1 LCNAQSGKSGSAAV
15 DFSRSRTYF
24 PAMDGT
30 GKSADEVAVT
40 SADGGGEP
48 ARKARSL
55 RPLRMVWRAA
65 LAYPGHLAAAMAA
78 LVVTAAATLA
88 IPAGFKMVID
98 RGFAGGGD
106 PADIGRWFRYLLMI
120 VTVLAIGTAFRFF
133 FVSWLGER
141 VVADI
146 RLAVHRNL
154 LRLAPA
160 FYEENS
166 PKEISSRM
174 TSDTALIEQVVGTT
188 VSVALRN
195 VLMATGGIAYLFVL
209 APQLTIGL
217 VLVIPLVVIPLT
229 VFGRKVRTISRK
241 SQDRVADIGAMVTE
255 VLSAMK
261 IVQGFNQ
268 EPREAERFG
277 AAVER
282 SFETARR
289 RIVIRALMT
298 AMVIFLVFG
307 AITLLMWQG
316 AVGVSTGSISG
327 GTIAA
332 FVITGGLVAGAFGA
346 LTEVYGDLLRGAGAA
361 SRLNELL
368 EEAPSIAP
376 PARPQALPHPPR
388 GSLSFRNVTF
398 RYPTRPET
406 AALRDFS
413 LEVEPGETVAIVGP
427 SGAGKSTIF
436 QLAERFY
443 DPQAG
448 TIRLD
453 GIPLTSA
460 DPADIRARIALVP
473 QDGVL
478 FSADARD
485 NLRYGNW
492 SATDEEIWDA
502 ARAANAAEFLEA
514 LPQGLDTYLG
524 EDGTRLSGGQQQRIA
539 IARALLRDA
548 PILLLDEATSALD
561 AESERLVQDALER
574 LMASRTTLVI
584 AHRLATVRAAN
595 RIVVMEGGRI
605 VEQGTHAALTKGSG
619 LYARLA
625 RLQFA
630 AEPV

>member
-1 LCNAQSGKSGSAAV
+1 MDAASQSAV
-15 DFSRSRTYF
+15 
-24 PAMDGT
+24 
-30 GKSADEVAVT
+30 ADEQ
-40 SADGGGEP
+40 P
-48 ARKARSL
+48 RRARSL
-55 RPLRMVWRAA
+55 GPLRMIWRAA
-65 LAYPGHLAAAMAA
+65 ARYPGHLASA
-78 LVVTAAATLA
+78 LGALFITAAATLA

-98 RGFAGGGD
+98 RGFAAGGD
-106 PADIGRWFRYLLMI
+106 TADIGRWFRYLLMI

-160 FYEENS
+160 FYEGNS

-195 VLMATGGIAYLFVL
+195 ILMGIGGIAYLFFL

-217 VLVIPLVVIPLT
+217 VLVIPLVVLPIT
-229 VFGRKVRTISRK
+229 IFGRKVRTVSRS

-261 IVQGFNQ
+261 IVQAFNQ
-268 EPREAERFG
+268 EPREAERFAG
-277 AAVER
+277 AVER
-282 SFETARR
+282 SFATARK
-289 RIVIRALMT
+289 RIMIRAVMT
-298 AMVIFLVFG
+298 SVVIFLVFG
-307 AITLLMWQG
+307 SITLLMWQG
-316 AVGVSTGSISG
+316 ALGVSNGAISG

-368 EEAPSIAP
+368 EEVPAIAA
-376 PARPQALPHPPR
+376 PARPQTLPSPPR

-398 RYPTRPET
+398 RYPTRPEVS
-406 AALRDFS
+406 ALKDFT

-443 DPQAG
+443 DPQSG

-453 GIPLTSA
+453 GIPLTAA
-460 DPADIRARIALVP
+460 DPADIRERIAFVP

-478 FSADARD
+478 FSANARD
-485 NLRYGNW
+485 NLRYGRW
-492 SATDEEIWDA
+492 DASEDDIWAA
-502 ARAANAAEFLEA
+502 ARAANAAEFLER

-524 EDGTRLSGGQQQRIA
+524 EDGARLSGGQQQRLA
-539 IARALLRDA
+539 IARALLRDT

-561 AESERLVQDALER
+561 AESERLVQAALDR
-574 LMASRTTLVI
+574 LMEDRTTLVI
-584 AHRLATVRAAN
+584 AHRLATVRAAD
-595 RIVVMEGGRI
+595 RIVVMDEGRI
-605 VEQGTHAALTKGSG
+605 VEQGTHTELSKADG

-625 RLQFA
+625 KLQFGLLDA
-630 AEPV
+630 